1 MASRAENRV
10 VNLAGLVQGITF
22 GDLSARLP
30 LTSQRLKEDE
40 DRPKYNSNAAGYST
54 DGVCGGHR
62 LRNQIEQKKAHHQE
76 DDEPLDPSH
85 VVLLILPVFTSDYSN
100 ALPHVQAEASILPP
114 LPHLRWRR
122 KAITNRR
129 ADLVGSLARPARA
142 SVDEHR
148 WRHQPHGGRERL
160 GPPYVLPHLPEVAER
175 LDAMTLMCS

>member
-62 LRNQIEQKKAHHQE
+62 LRNQVEQKKAHH
-76 DDEPLDPSH
+76 
-85 VVLLILPVFTSDYSN
+85 
-100 ALPHVQAEASILPP
+100 
-114 LPHLRWRR
+114 
-122 KAITNRR
+122 
-129 ADLVGSLARPARA
+129 
-142 SVDEHR
+142 
-148 WRHQPHGGRERL
+148 
-160 GPPYVLPHLPEVAER
+160 
-175 LDAMTLMCS
+175 